1 MRAASVLLVLL
12 LRILLSL
19 DILRWVDLG
28 TVWNRIGR
36 AGRAGLAGQ
45 AGHMMHTWE
54 PTGTS

>member
-12 LRILLSL
+12 LLLLLSL

-28 TVWNRIGR
+28 TVWNMI
-36 AGRAGLAGQ
+36 GRAGLAGQ
-45 AGHMMHTWE
+45 TGHMVHTWE